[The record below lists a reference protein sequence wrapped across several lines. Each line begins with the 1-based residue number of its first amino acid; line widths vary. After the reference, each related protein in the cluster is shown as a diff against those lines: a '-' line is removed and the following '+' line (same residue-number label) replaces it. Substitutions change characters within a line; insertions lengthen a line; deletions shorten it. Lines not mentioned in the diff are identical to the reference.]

1 MNRRKYKKIEKQI
14 VTGVQLS
21 LETSGFNYT
30 KWGSEQHCK
39 AGDWLI
45 NNDGEC
51 YTVDQ
56 DSFANTYTEV
66 APGQFIKT
74 TAVWAIQAEV
84 SGFIN
89 TKEGQSAYMA
99 GDYLVSNNE
108 DGTDS
113 YAVAQTKF
121 EKTYTPV

>member
-1 MNRRKYKKIEKQI
+1 MSRKKYKIIDQQI
-14 VTGVQLS
+14 VTGVQLT

-56 DSFANTYTEV
+56 KSFANTYTKI

-74 TAVWAIQAEV
+74 APIWAKKAATA
-84 SGFIN
+84 GFVK
-89 TKEGQSAYMA
+89 TKEGKTAYLA

-108 DGTDS
+108 DGTDA
-113 YAVAQTKF
+113 YAIAQAKF
-121 EKTYTPV
+121 EKTYTPA